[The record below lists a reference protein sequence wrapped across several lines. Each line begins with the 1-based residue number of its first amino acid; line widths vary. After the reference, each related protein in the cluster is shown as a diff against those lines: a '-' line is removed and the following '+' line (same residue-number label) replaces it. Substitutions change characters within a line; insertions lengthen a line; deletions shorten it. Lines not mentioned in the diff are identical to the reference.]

1 VPPTDKELEDLRRL
15 YPLRTLGLCGGVKVK
30 MGATPSKEFRATSW
44 QPENVGMKTPL
55 FSVQTTQC
63 AAPEPPPL
71 PPPGAVPP
79 PPPQQEPKK
88 TAAPPPPPPTA
99 SDANTEAPP
108 PPPSATDSIAEAA
121 AAVGSIPNPGPYE
134 HASSDARRLIML
146 DTHDGFRC
154 DINKQLSPYM
164 AVVHSFWLGTTMI
177 PDGRTKTYSFLTQV
191 ADETGLLMARV
202 DPERGSVDGR
212 IHRALLGGA
221 VMAKVQLGVSAEGQS
236 DQILADV
243 DFGGETW
250 TGNVKYGS
258 MGGGLVYGMNYFQ
271 SMTPNL
277 AIGGEGMYVAF
288 NQNLVSNYT
297 VRYSKAA
304 MHAEEEKVSM
314 DTPSTLVAN
323 FNTGQGLLT
332 LNYKRV
338 ITPNR
343 VAIGA
348 QLECSPMSL
357 GSQVVVGAEF
367 KLTRS
372 RMQVC
377 VDGTGKIQSTLESKL
392 GAAPGSPSLN
402 FSAEVDHASD
412 VMRFGYGLNI
422 EG

>member
-1 VPPTDKELEDLRRL
+1 
-15 YPLRTLGLCGGVKVK
+15 
-30 MGATPSKEFRATSW
+30 M
-44 QPENVGMKTPL
+44 QTPL
-55 FSVQTTQC
+55 FSSVISRTEC
-63 AAPEPPPL
+63 AGPDLPPL
-71 PPPGAVPP
+71 PPPGATPA
-79 PPPQQEPKK
+79 PPPQQEPKSAA
-88 TAAPPPPPPTA
+88 AAPPPPPP
-99 SDANTEAPP
+99 DATTTEAPP
-108 PPPSATDSIAEAA
+108 PPPPTEGDSISRAA
-121 AAVGSIPNPGPYE
+121 AAVGSISNPGPFE
-134 HASSDARRLIML
+134 QASSDARRLVML

-177 PDGRTKTYSFLTQV
+177 PDGRSKTYSFLTQV

-212 IHRALLGGA
+212 IHKALLGGA
-221 VMAKVQLGVSAEGQS
+221 AMAKVQLGVSAEGQN
-236 DQILADV
+236 DQLLAEI
-243 DFGGETW
+243 DFGGQTW

-271 SMTPNL
+271 SLTPSL
-277 AIGGEGMYVAF
+277 AVGAEGMYLAA
-288 NQNLVSNYT
+288 NQSLLSNYT
-297 VRYSKAA
+297 VKYSKAA

-323 FNTGQGLLT
+323 YNMGQHMLT
-332 LNYKRV
+332 MNYKRV

-343 VAIGA
+343 VTVGA
-348 QLECSPMSL
+348 ELQCAPLVSTE
-357 GSQVVVGAEF
+357 SQVSVGAEF

-372 RMQVC
+372 RMQIC
-377 VDGTGKIQSTLESKL
+377 VDGSGKIQSTLESKL

-402 FSAEVDHASD
+402 FSAELDHSKE